1 MAERVTLPTT
11 DGPMECAVARPGG
24 PPRGGILI
32 IQEAFGLTGHI
43 VSVVDRMAVDGWLAI
58 APALYHRSDN
68 ATFDYEDLPS
78 ALTMMG
84 TLNPDDMRVDVDAA
98 FRYLQDAGFTEQG
111 CGIVGFCMGGAIS
124 LHASVLRP
132 FGASVTYYG
141 GGVTS
146 GRFGLPPLID
156 LAPDLKSPWLGLY
169 GDLDHSITPESVEQ
183 LRERSLAAVVP
194 TEVVRYADAGHG
206 FNCDDRPDH
215 YHPDASADAWSR
227 MQAWFSQHIK
237 TAS

>member
-1 MAERVTLPTT
+1 
-11 DGPMECAVARPGG
+11 
-24 PPRGGILI
+24 
-32 IQEAFGLTGHI
+32 
-43 VSVVDRMAVDGWLAI
+43 
-58 APALYHRSDN
+58 
-68 ATFDYEDLPS
+68 
-78 ALTMMG
+78 MMG

-194 TEVVRYADAGHG
+194 TEMVRYADAGHG